1 MNFKIYDWLQASNI
15 SLGSPGPSL
24 SLVNSVSTPDE
35 FNPLPHP
42 KGLNIH
48 HLSQA
53 DLVGVAFRLVQT
65 LHEQQLTSFH
75 TNILAEFL
83 QRPLS
88 IGRSHLRPLSQLTGA
103 MIQVESQYKPMPRNH
118 STWLALEIAY
128 LDSLET
134 LLIQEETLCKPWLNR
149 TWIAQFP
156 STSSTETEE
165 QTPWV
170 SQLEAIHRKRLTD
183 LETEK
188 LLSNLG
194 HAPIIGHIH
203 QVIQAWLAANGAEER
218 ESQILVQRLHQ
229 GLFGQLLKTVAQYH
243 IYLPQ
248 LQKFVRIGD
257 SSQGFYGA
265 GAEDYELLEPAS
277 PGARAV
283 IDLPREFYRADL
295 QIDLASPCFEESF
308 SWSQLYVIPKGLP
321 ANHPESENSIS
332 LLDWA
337 NEQLADP
344 YSLALIEGPSG
355 FGKTRFCHWWA
366 AEIAQNLYP
375 QWMPIVISLGSI
387 QLGNSLEE
395 TLNSAF
401 KRAEFTRN
409 DGWLKAGLPPCL
421 LILDSLDS
429 MPYGCVGDDPYQ
441 KLLEQIAQFQ
451 QKHRDPRGWPRHKIV
466 LTSRSD
472 FRSRLALEQ
481 KIQNM
486 GSQTPD
492 PDVGLLNGVLKT
504 RFPLKISR
512 FKIEPMDLE
521 AVQEWFKNW
530 SKLQSREIAK
540 SYFDFLKQAGLFSG
554 KTAAKELAAMVRQ
567 PLMLYLLAVLHRD
580 GFFEKDLIKIP
591 FPGVKLELYD
601 RMMTWLLGEITTG
614 RLRGRQ
620 TQKLIRIGLGHA
632 GRSQETISRFLN
644 GRSPLNLR
652 ILCQNAALT
661 LLQSGQK
668 TLNSRHLKA
677 KLNIPESEPLD
688 LPSFLFQATSKPD
701 RSTSEYQFTHRSF
714 GEYLATEAIAKHLQ
728 PLLDPSQEI
737 DLQTI
742 AQILYPLLGFGLLP
756 YNSEDLL
763 LERLKRDQQNYP
775 QSFNLTT
782 LCDRLD
788 RFWASYCQAQWINTP
803 IPKQAHD
810 YFQSL
815 GNPINLLQV
824 DAVLGVNL
832 LLLLVSLA
840 RATST
845 PFYPCGIP
853 DQLMPSEPST
863 AIDLNLQMGPTILG
877 RWLPYNPNQLLALA
891 GRVSILA
898 PLTFWQRL
906 GRDLHH
912 LQLPWVNLQHAILP
926 KSHLQNTNLQGANLS
941 GATLSGARLQE
952 VNLSGAD
959 LSGADLSNAN
969 LSGANLSMANLTGA
983 KLQGTVLESVNFSN
997 ACFYQAL
1004 IDPEHQNFIQS
1015 QGVFWTWEQYYAY
1028 QEASW
1033 TENEGDS
1040 NFTQVPADGDFLP
1053 LIEIAEDETVA
1064 FEPGSYRPPSDDCD
1078 QSTIEDLETPE
1089 PEDDMLTAAYM
1100 PDQIPDGD
1108 RDQDEEDETKAVL
1121 YTPPPNPDAED
1132 EDDSE
1137 TVIYHPPS
1145 EG

>member
-1 MNFKIYDWLQASNI
+1 MNFKIYDWLQTSNI
-15 SLGSPGPSL
+15 SLGSSQPSH
-24 SLVNSVSTPDE
+24 SLVNSSSIPDRVRDSSYPAPI
-35 FNPLPHP
+35 NLQD
-42 KGLNIH
+42 
-48 HLSQA
+48 LSQA
-53 DLVGVAFRLVQT
+53 DLAGVAFRLVQS
-65 LHEQQLTSFH
+65 LHQQQLTSFH

-83 QRPLS
+83 ERPLS

-128 LDSLET
+128 LDGLEN
-134 LLIQEETLCKPWLNR
+134 LLVQEETLGKPWLNR
-149 TWIAQFP
+149 SWITQFTASP
-156 STSSTETEE
+156 STE
-165 QTPWV
+165 QGNTPWV
-170 SQLEAIHRKRLTD
+170 SQLEVIHRKRLTD

-188 LLSNLG
+188 ILSNLA
-194 HAPIIGHIH
+194 HAPIIGQIH
-203 QVIQAWLAANGAEER
+203 QAIQAWLVANGAEER
-218 ESQILVQRLHQ
+218 ESQLLVQRLHQ

-257 SSQGFYGA
+257 SSQGFCGVGA
-265 GAEDYELLEPAS
+265 GDYELLEPAS
-277 PGARAV
+277 PGARAI
-283 IDLPREFYRADL
+283 IDLPREFYRAYL
-295 QIDLASPCFEESF
+295 QINLANPCFEESF
-308 SWSQLYVIPKGLP
+308 SWSKLYVIPRGLP
-321 ANHPESENSIS
+321 ANNPELEKSIS

-337 NEQLADP
+337 NQQLADT

-355 FGKTRFCHWWA
+355 LGKTRFCQWWA
-366 AEIAQNLYP
+366 AEIAQTLYP
-375 QWMPIVISLGSI
+375 EWMPIVISLGSI
-387 QLGNSLEE
+387 RLGNSLEE
-395 TLNSAF
+395 TLDSAF

-409 DGWLKAGLPPCL
+409 DGWLKPGLPPCL

-429 MPYGCVGDDPYQ
+429 MPYACVGDDPYQ

-451 QKHRDPRGWPRHKIV
+451 QQHRDPRGWPRHKIV

-481 KIQNM
+481 KIQNL
-486 GSQTPD
+486 GSQKPEAG
-492 PDVGLLNGVLKT
+492 VELLNGVLKT

-512 FKIEPMDLE
+512 FKLEPMDLE

-540 SYFDFLKQAGLFSG
+540 SYFDFLKQAGLFSS
-554 KTAAKELAAMVRQ
+554 KTTAKELAAMVRQ
-567 PLMLYLLAVLHRD
+567 PLMLYLLGVLHRD
-580 GFFEKDLIKIP
+580 GFFQQDLIEIP

-601 RMMTWLLGEITTG
+601 RLMTWLFGEITTG

-632 GRSQETISRFLN
+632 GRSQETISRFLK

-661 LLQSGQK
+661 LLQSGQQS
-668 TLNSRHLKA
+668 LSSAHLRV
-677 KLNIPESEPLD
+677 KLNIPESEALD
-688 LPSFLFQATSKPD
+688 LPSFLFQATVKPD
-701 RSTSEYQFTHRSF
+701 RQITEYQFTHRSF
-714 GEYLATEAIAKHLQ
+714 GEYLATEAIAKQLQ

-763 LERLKRDQQNYP
+763 LERLQRDQKNYP
-775 QSFNLTT
+775 HSFNLTT

-788 RFWASYCQAQWINTP
+788 RFWASYCQGKWIDTP
-803 IPKQAHD
+803 IPKQAYDH
-810 YFQSL
+810 FQSL

-832 LLLLVSLA
+832 LLLLAVLA

-853 DQLMPSEPST
+853 DHLIPSEAST
-863 AIDLNLQMGPTILG
+863 AIDLKLQNAPKPLG
-877 RWLPYNPNQLLALA
+877 RWLPYNPNQLLTLA
-891 GRVSILA
+891 GRASILA

-906 GRDLHH
+906 GRDFHD

-926 KSHLQNTNLQGANLS
+926 KSHLQKTNLQGANLN
-941 GATLSGARLQE
+941 GATLTGAQLQE

-983 KLQGTVLESVNFSN
+983 KLQGASLDSANFSN
-997 ACFYQAL
+997 ACLYQAL
-1004 IDPEHQNFIQS
+1004 INPEHQNFIQS
-1015 QGVFWTWEQYYAY
+1015 QGVFWTWEQYCAY

-1033 TENEGDS
+1033 TENAGGP
-1040 NFTQVPADGDFLP
+1040 NLTQSPQDADFFP

-1064 FEPGSYRPPSDDCD
+1064 FEPGTHFNRLD
-1078 QSTIEDLETPE
+1078 QSTIDDMEMSESGN
-1089 PEDDMLTAAYM
+1089 DMLTAAYM
-1100 PDQIPDGD
+1100 PDQMLDDDGD
-1108 RDQDEEDETKAVL
+1108 PDDEEDESETVL
-1121 YTPPPNPDAED
+1121 YTPPPGEDADEAED
-1132 EDDSE
+1132 GSE
-1137 TVIYHPPS
+1137 TVIYQPPG
-1145 EG
+1145 ED

>member
-1 MNFKIYDWLQASNI
+1 MNFKIYDWLQASQI
-15 SLGSPGPSL
+15 SLGSVQPSL
-24 SLVNSVSTPDE
+24 SPLKSAPTADRLKDAPGTLNLV
-35 FNPLPHP
+35 L
-42 KGLNIH
+42 
-48 HLSQA
+48 LSQA
-53 DLVGVAFRLVQT
+53 DLAGVAFRLVQT

-88 IGRSHLRPLSQLTGA
+88 LGRSHLRPLSQLTGA

-128 LDSLET
+128 LDGLES

-149 TWIAQFP
+149 SWITQFP
-156 STSSTETEE
+156 ASSSTETDS
-165 QTPWV
+165 TPWV
-170 SQLEAIHRKRLTD
+170 SQLEAIHRKRITD

-188 LLSNLG
+188 LLSDLT

-203 QVIQAWLAANGAEER
+203 QVIQAWLVANGAEER
-218 ESQILVQRLHQ
+218 ESQLLVQRLHQ
-229 GLFGQLLKTVAQYH
+229 SLLGQLLKTVAQYH

-257 SSQGFYGA
+257 SSQGFYGV
-265 GAEDYELLEPAS
+265 GSGDYELLEPAS

-283 IDLPREFYRADL
+283 IDLPREFYRSDL
-295 QIDLASPCFEESF
+295 QINLGLPCFEESF
-308 SWSQLYVIPKGLP
+308 AWSQLYVIPKGLP
-321 ANHPESENSIS
+321 ANYAESEKSIS

-337 NEQLADP
+337 NEQLADSH
-344 YSLALIEGPSG
+344 SLALIEGPSG
-355 FGKTRFCHWWA
+355 LGKTRFCQWWA
-366 AEIAQNLYP
+366 AHIAQKVYP

-387 QLGNSLEE
+387 RLGNSLEE
-395 TLNSAF
+395 TLDSAF
-401 KRAEFTRN
+401 KKAEFTRN
-409 DGWLKAGLPPCL
+409 DGWLKPGLPPCL

-429 MPYGCVGDDPYQ
+429 LPYSCIGDDPYQ

-451 QKHRDPRGWPRHKIV
+451 QKYRDPRGWPRHKIV

-481 KIQNM
+481 KLQRS
-486 GSQTPD
+486 GDRKPD
-492 PDVGLLNGVLKT
+492 SDVGLLSAVLKT
-504 RFPLKISR
+504 RFPLKIAR
-512 FKIEPMDLE
+512 FKIEAMDLE
-521 AVQEWFKNW
+521 SVQEWFKNW

-540 SYFDFLKQAGLFSG
+540 SYFDFLKQAGLFSS
-554 KTAAKELAAMVRQ
+554 KTGAKELAAMVRQ
-567 PLMLYLLAVLHRD
+567 PLILYLLGVLHRD
-580 GFFEKDLIKIP
+580 GFFEKDLIDIP

-620 TQKLIRIGLGHA
+620 TQKLIRMGLGHA
-632 GRSQETISRFLN
+632 GRSQETIARFLK

-652 ILCQNAALT
+652 ILCQNTALT
-661 LLQSGQK
+661 LLQSGQQS
-668 TLNSRHLKA
+668 LNSTQLKA

-688 LPSFLFQATSKPD
+688 LPSFLFEVTPKPH
-701 RSTSEYQFTHRSF
+701 RQTTEYQFTHRSF
-714 GEYLATEAIAKHLQ
+714 GEYLATEAIAKQLQ

-737 DLQTI
+737 DLQAI

-763 LERLKRDQQNYP
+763 LERLQRDRNNYP

-788 RFWASYCQAQWINTP
+788 RFWASYCQAQWIDTP
-803 IPKQAHD
+803 IPKQAGD
-810 YFQSL
+810 LFQSL

-832 LLLLVSLA
+832 LLLLTALA

-853 DQLMPSEPST
+853 NQPISSEPST
-863 AIDLNLQMGPTILG
+863 ATDPNRQAPTLG
-877 RWLPYNPNQLLALA
+877 RWLPYNPNQLLTLA
-891 GRVSILA
+891 GRASILA

-906 GRDLHH
+906 GRDFHH

-926 KSHLQNTNLQGANLS
+926 KSHLQNTNLQGANLT
-941 GATLSGARLQE
+941 GAALSGAQLQE

-959 LSGADLSNAN
+959 LSGADLSGAD
-969 LSGANLSMANLTGA
+969 LSGANLSLANLTGA
-983 KLQGTVLESVNFSN
+983 KLQGTRLDSANFTN
-997 ACFYQAL
+997 ACLYQAL
-1004 IDPEHQNFIQS
+1004 IDPQHQNFIQS
-1015 QGVFWTWEQYYAY
+1015 QGVFWTWEQYCAY

-1033 TENEGDS
+1033 TDDESQPNM
-1040 NFTQVPADGDFLP
+1040 NPMPPDGDFLP

-1064 FEPGSYRPPSDDCD
+1064 FEPGSYFERSDHSD
-1078 QSTIEDLETPE
+1078 QSTIEDMETPE
-1089 PEDDMLTAAYM
+1089 EAEDMLTAAYM
-1100 PDQIPDGD
+1100 PDQIPDGGD
-1108 RDQDEEDETKAVL
+1108 ASEEDDDDDGETVL
-1121 YTPPPNPDAED
+1121 YTPPPEPDPED
-1132 EDDSE
+1132 EEGSE
-1137 TVIYHPPS
+1137 TVIYQPPT